1 MNKMI
6 SAIIVVTMAISTT
19 AFAGTPPAVVVALA
33 KQAGISEEEARIR
46 FDQSIAA
53 ITSELAAGR
62 DVTVT
67 NFGKFYLSEREAR
80 TGRNPKTGAAIA
92 IPAKRYPKFS
102 SAERLKDSLN
112 PEPQSP
118 LPTGSLEVAT
128 AVQPIEAPSGT
139 TTAVK

>member
-1 MNKMI
+1 MSKLI
-6 SAIIVVTMAISTT
+6 KTIVVLMLSVSTT
-19 AFAGTPPAVVVALA
+19 AIAGTNPAVVVTLA

-46 FDQSIAA
+46 FEQSIAA
-53 ITSELAAGR
+53 ITAELSAGR
-62 DVTVT
+62 DVTIT

-112 PEPQSP
+112 PEISSQQ
-118 LPTGSLEVAT
+118 LAGDQIVAADTTQEVASVP
-128 AVQPIEAPSGT
+128 AS
-139 TTAVK
+139 K